1 MFENFNP
8 NDEQLIAFQKRAE
21 VYYNKASLFVIV
33 DNDSY
38 LASAEDLKQIKA
50 QIKAIEDY
58 RKSITDPINEQIKR
72 IKAFFDVPINK
83 LKEAEEVIKG
93 AILKYQKEQERK
105 RLEEQA
111 RLREEAEKRRLELE
125 QKIKK
130 LEEQGKT
137 EKAEEI
143 KQQAETIITPVL
155 ANDTVKVAGISK
167 MKVWKYRIVDE
178 NLIPREYLMPNE
190 KMLTQ
195 IAKSTKGALK
205 IPGVEFYCEETIAA
219 KSL

>member
-93 AILKYQKEQERK
+93 AILKYQKEQERI

-111 RLREEAEKRRLELE
+111 RLREEAEKFRLELE
-125 QKIKK
+125 QKAKK

-137 EKAEEI
+137 EKAEEV
-143 KQQAETIITPVL
+143 KQQAETIITPIL

-167 MKVWKYRIVDE
+167 MKVWKYRITNE
-178 NLIPREYLMPNE
+178 SLIPREYLIPNE

>member
-93 AILKYQKEQERK
+93 AILKYQKEQERI

-111 RLREEAEKRRLELE
+111 RLREEDEKRRLELE
-125 QKIKK
+125 QKAKK

-137 EKAEEI
+137 EKAEEV
-143 KQQAETIITPVL
+143 KQQAETIITPIL

-167 MKVWKYRIVDE
+167 MKVWKYRITNE
-178 NLIPREYLMPNE
+178 SLIPREYLIPNE

>member
-93 AILKYQKEQERK
+93 AILKYQKEQERI

-111 RLREEAEKRRLELE
+111 RLREEAEKRRLKLE
-125 QKIKK
+125 QKAKK

-137 EKAEEI
+137 EKAEEV
-143 KQQAETIITPVL
+143 KQQAETIITPIL

-167 MKVWKYRIVDE
+167 MKVWKYRITNE
-178 NLIPREYLMPNE
+178 SLIPREYLIPNE

>member
-93 AILKYQKEQERK
+93 AILKYQKEQERI

-125 QKIKK
+125 QKAKK

-137 EKAEEI
+137 EKAEEV
-143 KQQAETIITPVL
+143 KQQAETIITPIL

-167 MKVWKYRIVDE
+167 MKVWKYRITNE
-178 NLIPREYLMPNE
+178 SLIPREYLIPNE

>member
-93 AILKYQKEQERK
+93 AILKYQKEQERI

-111 RLREEAEKRRLELE
+111 RLREEAEKFRLELE
-125 QKIKK
+125 QKAKK

-178 NLIPREYLMPNE
+178 SLIPREYLIPNE